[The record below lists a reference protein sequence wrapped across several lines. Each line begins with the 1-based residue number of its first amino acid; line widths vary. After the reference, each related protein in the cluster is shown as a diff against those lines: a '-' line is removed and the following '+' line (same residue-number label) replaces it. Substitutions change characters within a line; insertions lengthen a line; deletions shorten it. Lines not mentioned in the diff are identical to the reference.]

1 MEQKIRWGIL
11 GTGSIAK
18 QFAEALRVL
27 PQAQLHAVGS
37 RSAET
42 AKAFA
47 EAFGVRHAY
56 DSYQQL
62 VENDDVDVVYVA
74 TPHPLHLENTLMSLR
89 AGRAVLCE
97 KPLAINAI
105 QAEKMIAMAV
115 EKKLFLM
122 EAMWTRFLPV
132 FVKVRQWLK
141 EGLIGEVNL
150 LQADFGFSADW
161 TDQSRILNPQ
171 LGGGALLDVG
181 IYPLSLASMIF
192 AAEPTNIASGA
203 HLGKTG
209 VDELSAFVLNYS
221 SGQMAVLTCAVKTD
235 TARQAIIYGTKGSI
249 RIPSFFNATQAT
261 LSLAGEQPRTIDIPH
276 KANGLEYEAIEVMRA
291 IRAGDTQSKVMPL
304 DESLSI
310 MKTMDRIR
318 SQWGLKYPME

>member
-122 EAMWTRFLPV
+122 PRFL
-132 FVKVRQWLK
+132 
-141 EGLIGEVNL
+141 
-150 LQADFGFSADW
+150 
-161 TDQSRILNPQ
+161 
-171 LGGGALLDVG
+171 
-181 IYPLSLASMIF
+181 
-192 AAEPTNIASGA
+192 
-203 HLGKTG
+203 
-209 VDELSAFVLNYS
+209 
-221 SGQMAVLTCAVKTD
+221 
-235 TARQAIIYGTKGSI
+235 
-249 RIPSFFNATQAT
+249 
-261 LSLAGEQPRTIDIPH
+261 
-276 KANGLEYEAIEVMRA
+276 
-291 IRAGDTQSKVMPL
+291 
-304 DESLSI
+304 
-310 MKTMDRIR
+310 
-318 SQWGLKYPME
+318 